1 MEVAVYNKSG
11 ENTGRKVELKDSIF
25 AIEPNDHVIYL
36 DCKQYMANNRQG
48 THSSL
53 HRGIVSA
60 LVSVASRTRSSEV
73 EVEFLVRNQG
83 CTTSSSTRKLRDWQE
98 SRL

>member
-36 DCKQYMANNRQG
+36 DCKQYMANNRYK
-48 THSSL
+48 
-53 HRGIVSA
+53 
-60 LVSVASRTRSSEV
+60 EV
-73 EVEFLVRNQG
+73 EKAEGNRY
-83 CTTSSSTRKLRDWQE
+83 STFW
-98 SRL
+98 